1 MAAVSIDSPLCE
13 YLTRD
18 ELARELGRSSR
29 TLDRWAV
36 LRIGPPRTRAG
47 RAVLYSRTKVREWL
61 ESQTEELPAA
71 RA

>member
-1 MAAVSIDSPLCE
+1 MAVTSIDSPISE
-13 YLTRD
+13 YLTKD
-18 ELARELGRSSR
+18 ALACELGLSTR
-29 TLDRWAV
+29 TLDRWSV